1 MTPHG
6 ASGLLAG
13 FDAVREAARL
23 LRRPA
28 VKPFVVAPVLV
39 NAAVFVVG
47 GYWIYASLADT
58 VSAALPAD
66 YAWLRYLLLP
76 LLLAALAMGGFLVF
90 SLVANLLATP
100 FNGLLCEAVLRE
112 MQGGQGPPPS
122 FSLFQELHRGLL
134 GELGKNWYL
143 LKLVLP
149 AILLWF
155 IPGLNLLGVVVWP
168 VIGIWALGLE
178 YLDGVLGNQGHPFPA
193 ALGCM
198 RSHRGLMLG
207 AGGPLFAMTSIPGL
221 NLFAM
226 PLGVATATV
235 LYARHLKPQLD
246 ASPAGQAKPRHA

>member
-1 MTPHG
+1 MIPDG
-6 ASGLLAG
+6 GSGLFAGLA
-13 FDAVREAARL
+13 AVQEAARL

-28 VKPFVVAPVLV
+28 VRPFVVVPVLV
-39 NAAVFVVG
+39 NVAVFVAG
-47 GYWIYASLADT
+47 GYWIYASLADA
-58 VSAALPAD
+58 VSAALPPD

-112 MQGGQGPPPS
+112 LEGGQGPGPG
-122 FSLFQELHRGLL
+122 FSLVQELQRGLL

-143 LKLVLP
+143 LKLVAP

-155 IPGLNLLGVVVWP
+155 IPGVNMLGVVVWP
-168 VIGIWALGLE
+168 IIGVWALALE
-178 YLDGVLGNQGHPFPA
+178 YLDGVLGNQGRPLPA
-193 ALGCM
+193 ALACM
-198 RSHRGLMLG
+198 RSHRALMLG
-207 AGGPLFAMTSIPGL
+207 AGGPLFAMTAIPGL

-235 LYARHLKPQLD
+235 LYARHLRPRLVGPHD
-246 ASPAGQAKPRHA
+246 A

>member
-1 MTPHG
+1 VNPGG

-13 FDAVREAARL
+13 LDAVREAARL

-28 VKPFVVAPVLV
+28 VRPFVVVPVLV
-39 NAAVFVVG
+39 NVGVFVVG
-47 GYWIYASLADT
+47 GYWIYTSLADS
-58 VSAALPAD
+58 VSAVLPAD

-100 FNGLLCEAVLRE
+100 FNGLLCEAILRE
-112 MQGGQGPPPS
+112 LQGVQGPAPAV
-122 FSLFQELHRGLL
+122 SLFAELHRGLL

-155 IPGLNLLGVVVWP
+155 IPGLNVLGVLVWP
-168 VIGIWALGLE
+168 IIGIWALGLE
-178 YLDGVLGNQGHPFPA
+178 YLDGVLGNQGRPFPA
-193 ALGCM
+193 ALGYM

-246 ASPAGQAKPRHA
+246 TPHAGLATPGHA